1 MVSWLVEM
9 LVHGPPS
16 KWLSW
21 RGMKKSNSSS
31 ERARKNA
38 FHLNTL
44 YILTVSW
51 NVNSVVRWLLIHFD
65 FSFYRLKKFYYIEMV
80 LFLAFFFPLLILCEA
95 KLIAFFL
102 SWVKWNE
109 QRKKRATKRLQKFRL
124 FGLLQFSCC
133 RWVFKLDYH
142 FGCRSFGST
151 FRLWF
156 ECTHFSVRKSDWL
169 PMRFNRIEKLAK
181 YNFKYSQKSGNRLVL
196 HSKCPPRNQQKPQ
209 KTHDFIMSLV
219 DDEKRKMLTNSFEEE
234 KNVEL
239 RKNGKHLAEIL
250 MSEHQPPGKTHTHTQ
265 ISTQNLNVIFAPK
278 NFSNLQFRNNN

>member
-9 LVHGPPS
+9 LVHGPHS

-21 RGMKKSNSSS
+21 RGMKKSSSSS
-31 ERARKNA
+31 ERARKTA

-109 QRKKRATKRLQKFRL
+109 QRKKEQQKDCKSF
-124 FGLLQFSCC
+124 
-133 RWVFKLDYH
+133 VYLDYCNLAVAVGYSSWTTTLYDVLSAQH
-142 FGCRSFGST
+142 FGYDLNVRI
-151 FRLWF
+151 FRF
-156 ECTHFSVRKSDWL
+156 E
-169 PMRFNRIEKLAK
+169 NRIGYRCA
-181 YNFKYSQKSGNRLVL
+181 
-196 HSKCPPRNQQKPQ
+196 
-209 KTHDFIMSLV
+209 
-219 DDEKRKMLTNSFEEE
+219 
-234 KNVEL
+234 
-239 RKNGKHLAEIL
+239 
-250 MSEHQPPGKTHTHTQ
+250 
-265 ISTQNLNVIFAPK
+265 STE
-278 NFSNLQFRNNN
+278 